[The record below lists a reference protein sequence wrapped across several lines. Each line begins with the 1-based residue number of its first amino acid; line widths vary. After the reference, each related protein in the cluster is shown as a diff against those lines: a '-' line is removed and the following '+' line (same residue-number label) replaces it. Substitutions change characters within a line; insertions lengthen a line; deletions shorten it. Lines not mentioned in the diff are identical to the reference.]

1 MQRITRIV
9 FDHNNIEKNSL
20 LDQYYTLLALLKPH
34 LTERTFSILAIPK
47 LIDDN
52 QYIAW
57 HTDLEGQ
64 PILLSDINNESQ
76 KSKIEKT
83 LQNRLNDI
91 EETVKLI
98 AVTDQQGVFLSS
110 WLPRLKSLRNSIYV
124 INDDPVI
131 VNTFEDPILPA
142 SAPVPIIAQTSFW
155 RWWNFLLLGLL
166 LLGLLGLLWYL
177 FCPYGKE
184 KPVIAE
190 PVLTQPVEEKEPE
203 PTIIETP
210 KKEQPPVAK
219 FEPEPIVPAPI
230 PAPIPA
236 PKNCITRQQI
246 ANNTDTPK
254 MVMIFDNS
262 ASMKLTLMETP
273 ESIDKYLHADWYSMS
288 EDEADAYQKRMTRL
302 PNRLSSSKKV
312 ALSAIDKIQPEVNI
326 ALVTLSSCPAAHKT
340 SFYSYE
346 NRDKL
351 KNKINRLKPL
361 EYNSA
366 TPLYNG
372 IKQASKMLDGVNRD
386 DYILVISDG
395 EDNCTKANICA
406 LANKIAAQQPRLKIN
421 IVDIAGQH
429 KIDCIAQKTGG
440 KVYIAQS
447 PTQIVKQMNNAV
459 SNMNISK
466 PICE

>member
-1 MQRITRIV
+1 MQRITRII
-9 FDHNNIEKNSL
+9 FDHNNTEKKSL
-20 LDQYYTLLALLKPH
+20 LDQYHTLLALLKPH
-34 LTERTFSILAIPK
+34 LTERTFSILAIPR

-64 PILLSDINNESQ
+64 PILLSDINNESH
-76 KSKIEKT
+76 KNKVVKK

-91 EETVKLI
+91 EQAVKLI
-98 AVTDQQGVFLSS
+98 PITDQQQALISS
-110 WLPRLKSLRNSIYV
+110 WLSRLKSLGNSIYV

-131 VNTFEDPILPA
+131 VNTFEDPVLPVTT
-142 SAPVPIIAQTSFW
+142 PVPAIIPTSFW
-155 RWWNFLLLGLL
+155 RWWHFLLLALFL
-166 LLGLLGLLWYL
+166 IGLLGLLWYL
-177 FCPYGKE
+177 FCPFA
-184 KPVIAE
+184 KPVI
-190 PVLTQPVEEKEPE
+190 TQPVEQTTPE
-203 PTIIETP
+203 ST
-210 KKEQPPVAK
+210 VA
-219 FEPEPIVPAPI
+219 EPIVPPT
-230 PAPIPA
+230 
-236 PKNCITRQQI
+236 KNDPTVKLEPESTTLENTTKQCITREEI
-246 ANNTDTPK
+246 ANITDYSK
-254 MVMIFDNS
+254 MVMVFDNS
-262 ASMKLTLMETP
+262 ASMTITLME
-273 ESIDKYLHADWYSMS
+273 SQAAIKKFLNANFYSMTQKQ
-288 EDEADAYQKRMTRL
+288 ADAYEKRMTRL

-326 ALVTLSSCPAAHKT
+326 ALVTLTSCPAAHKT

-395 EDNCTKANICA
+395 EDNCTKANICT
-406 LANKIAAQQPRLKIN
+406 LANKIATQQPRLKIN

-429 KIDCIAQKTGG
+429 KIDCVAEKTGG

-447 PTQIVKQMNNAV
+447 PTAIVEQMNNAL
-459 SNMNISK
+459 STMKISK

>member
-1 MQRITRIV
+1 MQRITRII
-9 FDHNNIEKNSL
+9 FDHNNTEKKSL

-34 LTERTFSILAIPK
+34 LTERTFSILAIPR
-47 LIDDN
+47 LIDNN

-76 KSKIEKT
+76 KNEIEKT

-98 AVTDQQGVFLSS
+98 AVTDQQRVFLSS
-110 WLPRLKSLRNSIYV
+110 WLPRLKSLGNSIYV

-142 SAPVPIIAQTSFW
+142 PAPVPIIAPTSFW
-155 RWWNFLLLGLL
+155 RWWHFLLLGLL

-190 PVLTQPVEEKEPE
+190 PVITQPVEEKKPE
-203 PTIIETP
+203 PTIIEPP
-210 KKEQPPVAK
+210 KTEQPPVAK
-219 FEPEPIVPAPI
+219 SEPEPVVPAPAPT
-230 PAPIPA
+230 PAPA
-236 PKNCITRQQI
+236 PKNCITREQI
-246 ANNTDTPK
+246 ENNADTPK

-273 ESIDKYLHADWYSMS
+273 ESIDKYLHADWYSMG

-312 ALSAIDKIQPEVNI
+312 ALSAIDKIQPDINI
-326 ALVTLSSCPAAHKT
+326 ALVTLSSCPMAETT
-340 SFYSYE
+340 SFYSYN
-346 NRDKL
+346 NRGKL
-351 KNKINRLKPL
+351 KNKINRLTPL
-361 EYNSA
+361 ESHSS
-366 TPLYNG
+366 TPLYSG
-372 IKQASKMLDGVNRD
+372 IQQASKMLNGVKHD

-395 EDNCTKANICA
+395 ADNCTKANICT
-406 LANKIAAQQPRLKIN
+406 LASEIAAKKPRLKIN
-421 IVDIAGQH
+421 IVDIAGEH
-429 KIDCIAQKTGG
+429 KIDCVANKTGG
-440 KVYIAQS
+440 KVYIAQN

>member
-1 MQRITRIV
+1 MQRIIRIV
-9 FDHNNIEKNSL
+9 FDHNNIEKKSL
-20 LDQYYTLLALLKPH
+20 LEQYYSLLALLKPH

-47 LIDDN
+47 LIDNN

-57 HTDLEGQ
+57 HTPLEGQ
-64 PILLSDINNESQ
+64 PILLSNISNPLQQTEIRN
-76 KSKIEKT
+76 T
-83 LQNRLNDI
+83 LQNRINDI
-91 EETVKLI
+91 EDAVKLI
-98 AVTDQQGVFLSS
+98 SVTDDERALILS
-110 WLPRLKSLRNSIYV
+110 WLPRFKNADNPIYV

-131 VNTFEDPILPA
+131 VNTFEGPIL
-142 SAPVPIIAQTSFW
+142 SITTPVPIVTPTPFL
-155 RWWNFLLLGLL
+155 RWWHFLLLALFL
-166 LLGLLGLLWYL
+166 IGLLGLLWYL
-177 FCPYGKE
+177 FCSFA
-184 KPVIAE
+184 KPKTVVSAVKPLI
-190 PVLTQPVEEKEPE
+190 TQPIEPLTE
-203 PTIIETP
+203 INPTV
-210 KKEQPPVAK
+210 KL
-219 FEPEPIVPAPI
+219 EPEPITLENTT
-230 PAPIPA
+230 
-236 PKNCITRQQI
+236 KQCITHEEI
-246 ANNTDTPK
+246 ANITDHSK
-254 MVMIFDNS
+254 MVMVFDNS
-262 ASMKLTLMETP
+262 ASMTITLI
-273 ESIDKYLHADWYSMS
+273 ESQAEIKKFLNADFYSMTQKQ
-288 EDEADAYQKRMTRL
+288 ADAYEKRMTRL

-312 ALSAIDKIQPEVNI
+312 ALWAIDKIQPEVNI

-395 EDNCTKANICA
+395 EDNCTKANICI
-406 LANKIAAQQPRLKIN
+406 LANKISTQQPRLKIN

-429 KIDCIAQKTGG
+429 KIDCIAEKTGG

-447 PTQIVKQMNNAV
+447 PTAIVEQMNNAL
-459 SNMNISK
+459 STMKISK